1 MPAQKGNSSF
11 TDTDGRKIFV
21 KLTGMK
27 NIALRITA
35 VMAAAMTAILPSS
48 AQQYPDGIID
58 KTVAVVGNEMISI
71 SQIEEEVQIMRA
83 QGMASDRNIRCELL
97 EQMMTSKLFLI
108 QARLDSLTVNND
120 MVEAEL
126 SNRVDNIRTQLGGDE
141 NVEKYFGKPLYKLRQ
156 EWRQT
161 LQDQS
166 LTQQMQQNVASSA
179 PEMTPFDVQE
189 YVDATDSLDLPVVP
203 IKYQLS
209 QICIY
214 PDREAA
220 NLAVKDRLLAIR
232 ERIMN
237 GEKFAVLARI
247 YSQDPGSARRGGEL
261 GMASKSVFWPA
272 FSDAAMALKPGIV
285 SQIVE
290 TPDGFHII
298 EVLEKK
304 GDMFNARHI
313 LMKPEYTADDME
325 KAFKTLD
332 SLKTELQNGAVSFD
346 LAARFYSQDPSTRTN
361 GGQMSDPNTGSS
373 YFEIDQLKP
382 EDYNAIKDLK
392 EGEISA
398 PFESRDNE
406 GRSGNTVYK
415 IVKVDKIIPAHT
427 ASFEEDYNLLM
438 EQAKNEL
445 AMKAIDDF
453 IDGKL
458 ATTYI
463 VIDPLFKDCYF
474 EHDGWYTKFRETE

>member
-1 MPAQKGNSSF
+1 MKGF
-11 TDTDGRKIFV
+11 
-21 KLTGMK
+21 
-27 NIALRITA
+27 LRISA
-35 VMAAAMTAILPSS
+35 VLAAALAVLPLA

-71 SQIEEEVQIMRA
+71 SQLEEEVQIMRA

-97 EQMMTSKLFLI
+97 EQMMTAKLFLI

-126 SNRVDNIRTQLGGDE
+126 RNRVDNIRTQLGGDE
-141 NVEKYFGKPLYKLRQ
+141 NVEEYFGKPLYKLRQ
-156 EWRQT
+156 EWRKT
-161 LQDQS
+161 LEDQS

-189 YVDATDSLDLPVVP
+189 YIDNTDSLDLPIVP

-237 GEKFAVLARI
+237 GEKFSVLARI
-247 YSQDPGSARRGGEL
+247 YSQDPGSARKGGEL

-272 FSDAAMALKPGIV
+272 FSDAAMSLKPGIV

-313 LMKPEYTADDME
+313 LLKPEYTADDMSA
-325 KAFKTLD
+325 AFKTLD

-346 LAARFYSQDPSTRTN
+346 LAARFYSQDPATRTN
-361 GGQMSDPNTGSS
+361 GGQMSDPGTGSA

-415 IVKVDKIIPAHT
+415 IIKVDRIIPAHT
-427 ASFEEDYNLLM
+427 ASFSEDYTLLM
-438 EQAKNEL
+438 NQAQNER
-445 AMKAIDDF
+445 AMKAINDF
-453 IDGKL
+453 IREKIED
-458 ATTYI
+458 TYI
-463 VIDPLFKDCYF
+463 VIDPIFKDCPF
-474 EHDGWYTKFRETE
+474 EHEEWTSKIRTSE